1 MLDNLS
7 RPTIRLNLL
16 FLGLTAI
23 FIGYFIVWLPGPAA
37 GLQLIGIELGEWIKF
52 LGVGARR
59 VWFYWPPIVI
69 GATLGL
75 LAATWPNARWSSWL
89 MRGLAV
95 AVALLAFPA
104 IATVQLEPRSEWLTR
119 VLWIA
124 LVVFLAMAGAVFS
137 SRGAAV
143 RWPWLAI
150 ALIAVSGAVLPTVQ
164 YFAVRPV
171 VEAVLVRPLGV
182 GPGVWL
188 NLAGSMVVA
197 VVAILEWRASGNK
210 NSRSFE
216 RLPGDANTVV

>member
-1 MLDNLS
+1 MLEILS

-23 FIGYFIVWLPGPAA
+23 FIGYFTVWLPGPAA

-52 LGVGARR
+52 LGVGSRR
-59 VWFYWPPIVI
+59 VWFYLPPIVI

-75 LAATWPNARWSSWL
+75 LTATWPNARWSSWL

-124 LVVFLAMAGAVFS
+124 LVVFLAMVGAVVS
-137 SRGAAV
+137 SRGATV

-150 ALIAVSGAVLPTVQ
+150 ALVAVAGAILPTIQ
-164 YFAVRPV
+164 FFAVRPV
-171 VEAVLVRPLGV
+171 VEAILVRPIGV

-188 NLAGSMVVA
+188 NLAGSLLVTVMA
-197 VVAILEWRASGNK
+197 LLEWHALEK
-210 NSRSFE
+210 
-216 RLPGDANTVV
+216 